1 MSDET
6 TIRYTLTPWKV
17 GLWGSSL
24 GLSFSVLYAIFPKLH
39 QLSLP
44 GETSL
49 PTLYLVLSLPIV
61 ASVWAIIGIV
71 RRKRDANVFWCY
83 FSLLLSFFAVVF
95 DVTAAW
101 METLAP

>member
-24 GLSFSVLYAIFPKLH
+24 GLLFSVLFAIFPKLH
-39 QLSLP
+39 QLPLPGGTSLSSFYLVVSLP
-44 GETSL
+44 
-49 PTLYLVLSLPIV
+49 VV
-61 ASVWAIIGIV
+61 ASVWAVAGIV

-83 FSLLLSFFAVVF
+83 FSLLLSFFALVFVVI
-95 DVTAAW
+95 AAW
-101 METLAP
+101 MEAATL